1 MKPFRAPV
9 THRAPLLATLL
20 LAPMLLTACAH
31 GGRDAA
37 ALRNDAAGRLAVELP
52 ADSNDRAV
60 VQARVD
66 ELLAQPLDREEAVI
80 VALLDSPA
88 LQRRYAQLEISA
100 AERVA
105 ASRPPNPSIS
115 LGRFKRGSE
124 TETERGIAID
134 LVGLLAW
141 PFERGAAKRA
151 YESERQAALREALDL
166 ARDTRIAWTDAVAAD
181 LHLAYARNMLD
192 LADTAREYAQRLAA
206 AGNAPQLDAARAASF
221 HAEAEGELARA
232 AAGATTARE
241 KLARLL
247 GVADSAR
254 LQLPA
259 QLPPLP
265 DALPPAP
272 SFEQEAIDRRID
284 VQAARRQAEATAK
297 ALNLNRV
304 TRFVNVL
311 EVGYQ
316 SNTSN
321 EAPTQTGFEVTL
333 ELPLFDFGSSS
344 GSKARARYE
353 AALATVRETAVNAR
367 SEVRTAWTAGE
378 AAWQTAARYR
388 DRVLPLQQQIT
399 EEVLLRF
406 NGMLVGPFEV
416 LEQAQHQ
423 ADAALRAQQAL
434 RDFWIA
440 EAELASALQ

>member
-1 MKPFRAPV
+1 MKFAHPRALRP
-9 THRAPLLATLL
+9 ALPLLAVLL
-20 LAPMLLTACAH
+20 LAACAH
-31 GGRDAA
+31 GDREAA
-37 ALRNDAAGRLAVELP
+37 ALRSDAAGRLAVELP
-52 ADSNDRAV
+52 ADTADRDA
-60 VQARVD
+60 VQARVA

-151 YESERQAALREALDL
+151 FESERAAALREALDL

-181 LHLAYARNMLD
+181 MHLAYARNMLEV
-192 LADTAREYAQRLAA
+192 ADTAREYAQRLAD
-206 AGNAPQLDAARAASF
+206 AGNTPQLDAARAASF
-221 HAEAEGELARA
+221 HAEAAGELARA
-232 AAGATTARE
+232 GAEATAARE

-247 GVADSAR
+247 GIADSAR
-254 LQLPA
+254 LQLPP

-265 DALPPAP
+265 DTLPPAP
-272 SFEQEAIDRRID
+272 SFEQEAIDRRVD
-284 VQAARRQAEATAK
+284 VQAARKQAAATAK

-321 EAPTQTGFEVTL
+321 QAPTQTGFEVKL
-333 ELPLFDFGSSS
+333 ELPLFDFSSS
-344 GSKARARYE
+344 GSRARAQYE

-367 SEVRTAWTAGE
+367 SEVRSAWAAGE

-416 LEQAQHQ
+416 LEQAQQQ

-434 RDFWIA
+434 REFWIA

>member
-1 MKPFRAPV
+1 MKFVHPRALRP
-9 THRAPLLATLL
+9 ALPLLAVLL
-20 LAPMLLTACAH
+20 LAACAH
-31 GGRDAA
+31 GDREAA
-37 ALRNDAAGRLAVELP
+37 ALRSDAAGRLAVELP
-52 ADSNDRAV
+52 ADTTDRDA
-60 VQARVD
+60 VQARVA

-88 LQRRYAQLEISA
+88 LQRRYARLEISA

-105 ASRPPNPSIS
+105 ASRPPNPSVS

-151 YESERQAALREALDL
+151 FESERAAALREALDL

-181 LHLAYARNMLD
+181 MHLAYARNMLEV
-192 LADTAREYAQRLAA
+192 ADTAREYAQRLAD
-206 AGNAPQLDAARAASF
+206 AGNTPQLDAARAASF
-221 HAEAEGELARA
+221 HAEAGGELARA
-232 AAGATTARE
+232 GAEATAARE

-247 GVADSAR
+247 GIADSTQ

-265 DALPPAP
+265 DTLPPAP

-284 VQAARRQAEATAK
+284 VQAARRQAAATAK

-321 EAPTQTGFEVTL
+321 QAPTQTGFEVKL

-344 GSKARARYE
+344 GSRARAQYE
-353 AALATVRETAVNAR
+353 TALATVRETAVNAR
-367 SEVRTAWTAGE
+367 SEVRSAWAAGE
-378 AAWQTAARYR
+378 AAWQAAARYR

-416 LEQAQHQ
+416 LEQAQQQ

-434 RDFWIA
+434 REFWIA